1 MGQMPTAPL
10 ELSKS
15 NPSPA
20 DLSGHS
26 PAGAGT
32 GGPKGFHYT
41 TGDRP
46 LDGYTIKFA
55 IDHGGFGEVYY
66 AVSDAGKEVALKL
79 LRRNLDVELRGVAQ
93 CLNLKHPHLLSIYD
107 IRQDNK
113 GDWWI
118 IMEYVAGEK
127 LADRLAASP
136 GGLPVEEIV
145 SWFQGIASGLAYLHD
160 QGIVHRD
167 LKPSNIFREQ
177 GIVKI
182 GDYGLCKFISAGK
195 RSGQTE
201 SVGTVHYM
209 APEIA
214 NGRYGKQ
221 VDIYALGVILYE
233 MLTGRVPFD
242 GESVGE
248 ILMKHMVAQP
258 DLGPVLPEFRPI
270 VARALDK
277 DPEKRYQSVREM
289 AAEVARVGDLLT
301 SGSAQSHRLSP
312 PPVPGRPPEEPTGH
326 GSLKDLWQQLRL
338 AWRRANLDTPT
349 KFLLVAGAL
358 IFLFTTAYGWIPLLI
373 VLAIAYGLLAVVRGV
388 WHRALAL
395 FIPGWRKGEDRGL
408 KPPPL
413 PSTHRLLEQ
422 GPGSSGFGTQLQGGE
437 GRPKAAGRFG
447 VGLPPWARR
456 GEEPGLSAAVSVR
469 QEVESLLANLLKA
482 VAITLVMNL
491 VMLLPLGFRQ
501 QSVLPLEVAT
511 WLVTVSILSAWTVLA
526 TSTFCRCARLDAVLT
541 RFLFMVVGLALGL
554 TAFGLARFL
563 ELRLPLDPQFTELPA
578 YQLPPSFYDAEGQ
591 PRAPAFLAVFGS
603 LFLVLRWWRY
613 TRPDRPSRLSVLTT
627 ALSGLVGWVVAA
639 LWAFPQ
645 PWPLIIACS
654 TAVTVQL
661 ASPWKP
667 TDQPIASPSRT

>member
-10 ELSKS
+10 EVPEGGTSSPELSS
-15 NPSPA
+15 PSSA
-20 DLSGHS
+20 TS
-26 PAGAGT
+26 PSR
-32 GGPKGFHYT
+32 GPKAFHYT

-46 LDGYTIKFA
+46 LEGFTIKYA

-79 LRRNLDVELRGVAQ
+79 LRRNLDVELRGVSQ

-118 IMEYVAGEK
+118 IMEYIAGEK
-127 LADRLAASP
+127 LADRLAACP
-136 GGLPVEEIV
+136 KGMPVAEIL
-145 SWFQGIASGLAYLHD
+145 SWFEGMASGLAYLHD

-167 LKPSNIFREQ
+167 LKPSNIFREH

-182 GDYGLCKFISAGK
+182 GDYGLCKFISGAK
-195 RSGQTE
+195 RSGHTE

-258 DLGPVLPEFRPI
+258 DLSPILPQFRPI
-270 VARALDK
+270 VARALEK
-277 DPEKRYQSVREM
+277 DPEKRFQNVREM
-289 AAEVARVGDLLT
+289 AAEVTRAGQSLTVG
-301 SGSAQSHRLSP
+301 QSP
-312 PPVPGRPPEEPTGH
+312 GNWFVPFAVKTPQGEEPAAH
-326 GSLKDLWQQLRL
+326 GSLRDLWHQLRL

-349 KFLLVAGAL
+349 KFLLVSGAL
-358 IFLFTTAYGWIPLLI
+358 VFLFTTAYGWIPLLI
-373 VLAIAYGLLAVVRGV
+373 VLGIVYACFAVVRGV
-388 WHRALAL
+388 WRRALGVL
-395 FIPGWRKGEDRGL
+395 WPGWSKTRRRGAAPSSL
-408 KPPPL
+408 PL
-413 PSTHRLLEQ
+413 PGTER
-422 GPGSSGFGTQLQGGE
+422 GGFDNSSAPVGGTQEAADG
-437 GRPKAAGRFG
+437 PKGRFG
-447 VGLPPWARR
+447 CGLPNWARR
-456 GEEPGLSAAVSVR
+456 REEGTPPLVLPVR
-469 QEVESLLANLLKA
+469 EEIESLLANLVKA
-482 VAITLVMNL
+482 VVITLVMSL

-501 QSVLPLEVAT
+501 RAVLPIELTA
-511 WLVTVSILSAWTVLA
+511 WLVVVSTLSAWVVLA
-526 TSTFCRCARLDAVLT
+526 GSTFCRCARLDAVLT
-541 RFLFMVVGLALGL
+541 RFFFMVLGLALGL
-554 TAFGLARFL
+554 AAFGLARFL
-563 ELRLPLDPQFTELPA
+563 ELELPLDPQFTELPA
-578 YQLPPSFYDAEGQ
+578 YQLPPSFYDADGQ
-591 PRAPAFLAVFGS
+591 PRAAAYLAVFGS

-627 ALSGLVGWVVAA
+627 ATSGLVGWLVAA

-645 PWPLIIACS
+645 PWPLVIACS

-661 ASPWKP
+661 ASSWKP
-667 TDQPIASPSRT
+667 GSEQSTPART